1 MQYNLNSDLD
11 EADEALLDSGHLTF
25 TGLRILT

>member
-11 EADEALLDSGHLTF
+11 EADEALLDSGHLTVW
-25 TGLRILT
+25 